1 MSIFYYLEPLS
12 LYMSF
17 FLKFLF
23 VVIVLSNLGKLRT
36 LRFWELLVLVSL
48 LSITA
53 GVCGI
58 QMILHTNVGIPAS
71 A

>member
-12 LYMSF
+12 MYMSF
-17 FLKFLF
+17 LLKFLF
-23 VVIVLSNLGKLRT
+23 VIVVLMNLGKLRT
-36 LRFWELLVLVSL
+36 MRLWEALVLISL

-58 QMILHTNVGIPAS
+58 QMILHTNIGIPA
-71 A
+71 

>member
-23 VVIVLSNLGKLRT
+23 VVVALINLGKLRT
-36 LRFWELLVLVSL
+36 LRLWEALVLISL
-48 LSITA
+48 LGITA

-58 QMILHTNVGIPAS
+58 QMILHTNIGIPAP